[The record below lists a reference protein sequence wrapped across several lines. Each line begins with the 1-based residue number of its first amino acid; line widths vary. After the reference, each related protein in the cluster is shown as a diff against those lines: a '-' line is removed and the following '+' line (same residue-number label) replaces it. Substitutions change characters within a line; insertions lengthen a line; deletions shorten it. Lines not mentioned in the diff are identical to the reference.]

1 MELYRHSPMS
11 SRRGVLKHM
20 DRFAFVFNVLMN
32 FKTYSGEERAL
43 VGSALITLEF
53 IASLSYVI

>member
-1 MELYRHSPMS
+1 MS